1 MMIYKILKTCCYFF
15 KRAHLNTTDLD
26 CSVDWGS
33 LMVIY
38 FFLNGNDD
46 TSFCFVPQTV
56 NEIGRPTPSFM
67 TSSSTALKLKFS
79 IMDLFSKCE
88 QICRKLRISV
98 IFTEETFNGKLHFLC
113 SVRSIEITIDLSFA
127 KYFFT
132 MYMVFFC

>member
-26 CSVDWGS
+26 NSVDWGS
-33 LMVIY
+33 LMVNY
-38 FFLNGNDD
+38 FFLSDNDD

-79 IMDLFSKCE
+79 IMDLFSKCD
-88 QICRKLRISV
+88 QICRKLRIS
-98 IFTEETFNGKLHFLC
+98 IKFTGETFNGKLHFMC

-127 KYFFT
+127 K
-132 MYMVFFC
+132 